1 MLPRV
6 ETEIAQLFPIQQLC
20 FSKSRSRDLKIAHVG
35 AYRSYVHMGLAAC
48 LETL

>member
-6 ETEIAQLFPIQQLC
+6 EIEIAQLFPIQQLC
-20 FSKSRSRDLKIAHVG
+20 FSKNRSRDLKIAHVG

-48 LETL
+48 LETH